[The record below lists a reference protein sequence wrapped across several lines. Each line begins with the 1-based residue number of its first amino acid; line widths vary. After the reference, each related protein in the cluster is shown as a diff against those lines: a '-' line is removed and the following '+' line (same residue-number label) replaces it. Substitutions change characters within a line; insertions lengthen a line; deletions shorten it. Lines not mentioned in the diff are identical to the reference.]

1 MKIAVL
7 GCGTVG
13 SGVVDIFDSKKEL
26 SEKRTGVSIEVKY
39 ILDIRDLK
47 GTAYETRIVKDI
59 NTIIEDDEIE
69 TVVETMGGVEP
80 AFTFCLSCLKKGKNV
95 VTSNK
100 ALVAAKAEELFD
112 AAKENDCAFM
122 FEASVCGG
130 IPVIRT
136 MFSSLSANNILSFA
150 GILNGTTNFILTKM
164 IDEKMSFDT
173 ALKIAQEKGYA
184 EKDPTADVEGFDAGR
199 KTAILASIAYG
210 NHFYPEEIHTEGI
223 RNVTLEDASYAA
235 SKGYAIKLLGKAD
248 MLKNGKIGAI
258 VCPFFIKQSSVISG
272 VKDVYNAISV
282 TGDSIGDIL
291 LYGQGAG
298 KEATASA
305 VCGDVMECVRL
316 MKNELHYV
324 WDKHKEGL
332 VEDYLNYETALYVR
346 GYAKDIKTSLINIRE
361 AFGGVDVLKR
371 EGAGE
376 NEIAFIT
383 PLSTERELRETLSE
397 LSDFAAASVIRI
409 YEA

>member
-1 MKIAVL
+1 MKIAVM

-13 SGVVDIFDSKKEL
+13 SGVVEIIDSKKEL
-26 SEKRTGVSIEVKY
+26 MVKSAGEGIEVKY
-39 ILDIRDLK
+39 ILDIRDFTGSPL
-47 GTAYETRIVKDI
+47 ASRIVKDI
-59 NTIIEDDEIE
+59 DIIVNDDEIS

-80 AFTFCLSCLKKGKNV
+80 AFTFCKKCLEKGKNV

-100 ALVAAKAEELFD
+100 ALVAAKAEELFKV
-112 AAKENDCAFM
+112 ARENNAAFM

-164 IDEKMSFDT
+164 INEKMSFDQ

-184 EKDPTADVEGFDAGR
+184 EKDPTADVEGLDAGR

-210 NHFYPEEIHTEGI
+210 NHVYPEEIHTEGI
-223 RNVTLEDASYAA
+223 TGVTLEDAAYAA
-235 SKGYAIKLLGKAD
+235 SENYKIKLLGKAQR
-248 MLKNGKIGAI
+248 LENGKTGAI
-258 VCPFFIKQSSVISG
+258 VCPFFVNKESLIAG
-272 VKDVYNAISV
+272 VNGVYNAISI

-305 VCGDVMECVRL
+305 VVGDVMECARL
-316 MKNELHYV
+316 KKNENHYY
-324 WDKHKEGL
+324 WSDHKENSI
-332 VEDYLNYETALYVR
+332 EDYLLYETALYVR
-346 GYAKDIKTSLINIRE
+346 GYAKNAESSTINIRE
-361 AFGGVDVLKR
+361 AFGGVKVLTK
-371 EGAGE
+371 ENAAE

-383 PLSTERELRETLSE
+383 DKATEKELRETLSE
-397 LSDFAAASVIRI
+397 LRDFAPASVIRI
-409 YEA
+409 F